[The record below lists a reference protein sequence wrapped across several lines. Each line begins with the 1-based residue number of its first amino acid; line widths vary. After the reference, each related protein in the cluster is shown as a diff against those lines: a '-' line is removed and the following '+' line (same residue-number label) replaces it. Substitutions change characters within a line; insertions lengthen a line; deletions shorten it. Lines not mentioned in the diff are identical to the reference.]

1 MIELF
6 TGQGCSACVTLKNRL
21 LDLGISNFEPRS
33 TDMMEHRDTLMELGF
48 RSIPVMVKR
57 DAAGEVVGFMQGN
70 GMCDDVL
77 SNFFREDES

>member
-1 MIELF
+1 
-6 TGQGCSACVTLKNRL
+6 
-21 LDLGISNFEPRS
+21 
-33 TDMMEHRDTLMELGF
+33 MMEHRDTLMELGF